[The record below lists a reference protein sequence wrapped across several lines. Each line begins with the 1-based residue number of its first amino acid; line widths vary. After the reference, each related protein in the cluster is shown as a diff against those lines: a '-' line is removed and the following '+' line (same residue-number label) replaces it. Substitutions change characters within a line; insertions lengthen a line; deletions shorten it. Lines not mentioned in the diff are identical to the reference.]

1 MTPNTEKGMDM
12 DMKKMLSL
20 LMVAVMLV
28 SLFGCVAKS
37 SHAEELLIAARAI
50 DLDTMSAHAVLP
62 KTSSAVPFAQEK
74 VYAAQLQ
81 EEEKNVLV
89 SLYAMLQYTM
99 GEESS
104 VEDGVKTVAVTLKAP
119 DFTRIKSLV
128 HTEILV
134 SGKSAEQIVSGMI
147 ENGLIEKSYMT
158 EKKITVKMVEQDGE
172 FYVSCYEK
180 DNAELFDALA
190 LLDMLRFF
198 ATN

>member
-1 MTPNTEKGMDM
+1 MDM

-20 LMVAVMLV
+20 LMIAVMLV

-37 SHAEELLIAARAI
+37 SHAEELLIAAKAV
-50 DLDTMSAHAVLP
+50 DLDAMSAHAVLP

-74 VYAAQLQ
+74 FYAAQLH
-81 EEEKNVLV
+81 EDEKSVLV

-99 GEESS
+99 GEESA
-104 VEDGVKTVAVTLKAP
+104 VEDGMKTVAVTLKAP
-119 DFTRIKSLV
+119 DFARLKSLM
-128 HTEILV
+128 HTELLV
-134 SGKSAEQIVSGMI
+134 SAKSAEQIVSGMI

-172 FYVSCYEK
+172 FYVSCNEK

>member
-1 MTPNTEKGMDM
+1 MDM
-12 DMKKMLSL
+12 DMKKLLSL
-20 LMVAVMLV
+20 LMIAVMLV

-37 SHAEELLIAARAI
+37 SHAEELLIAAKAV
-50 DLDTMSAHAVLP
+50 DLDAMSAHATLS

-74 VYAAQLQ
+74 FYAAQLH
-81 EEEKNVLV
+81 EDEKSVLV

-99 GEESS
+99 GEESA
-104 VEDGVKTVAVTLKAP
+104 VEDGMKTVAVTLKAP
-119 DFTRIKSLV
+119 DFARLKSLM
-128 HTEILV
+128 HTELLV
-134 SGKSAEQIVSGMI
+134 SAKSAEQIVSGMI
-147 ENGLIEKSYMT
+147 ENGSIAKNYMT

-172 FYVSCYEK
+172 FYVSCNEK

>member
-1 MTPNTEKGMDM
+1 MAPNTEKGMDM

-28 SLFGCVAKS
+28 SLFGCVTKS
-37 SHAEELLIAARAI
+37 SHAEELLIAAKAI
-50 DLDTMSAHAVLP
+50 DLDSMSAHAALP

-74 VYAAQLQ
+74 FYAAQLQ
-81 EEEKNVLV
+81 EEEKSVLI
-89 SLYAMLQYTM
+89 SLYAMLQYTI
-99 GEESS
+99 GEESA
-104 VEDGVKTVAVTLKAP
+104 VEDGIKTVAVTLKAP
-119 DFTRIKSLV
+119 DFARLKSLV
-128 HTEILV
+128 HTELLV
-134 SGKSAEQIVSGMI
+134 SAKSAEQIISGMI
-147 ENGLIEKSYMT
+147 ENGTLAKNYMT